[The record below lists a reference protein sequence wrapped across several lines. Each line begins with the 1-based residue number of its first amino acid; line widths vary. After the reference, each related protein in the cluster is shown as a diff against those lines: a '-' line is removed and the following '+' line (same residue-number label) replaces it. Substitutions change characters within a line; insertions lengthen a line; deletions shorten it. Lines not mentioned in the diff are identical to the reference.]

1 MADTKISQL
10 GTANVVNKNDLLYV
24 VQDNTSKSVT
34 GGTLFASIMDPTL
47 GGNILVGGNVQ
58 SLTTAG
64 TISIA
69 TTRTDLFGGLSA
81 NTNAIANGTVLPA
94 TIYLFTANVSA
105 SGRGLTFANGTP
117 FTRTIYVKHAN
128 NKINLSTAQGALTYP
143 PENWVG
149 QTGTP
154 PFPTGLQFVKGATYI
169 FDVSDS
175 TNAGNIIGLSTS
187 IDGTNT
193 LGTRYTPNVTINGT
207 PGTAGANITFRPAN
221 VSIDQG
227 GKNYLDIS
235 QGADGQLKIINLVST
250 SGGTFVISS
259 NIQNNLAIELK
270 RAGDS
275 AFLMYSGNAWILVGS
290 NPGLTTT
297 FSGTSDDI
305 SEGSKLY
312 FTNARARAAITA
324 GDATII
330 YDPVLGQIKANATV
344 LANLIGTVGF
354 TGNTDIVSEGL
365 INKYF
370 TNARVYANLQLASIN
385 ALADVD
391 TVSNVPT
398 VGQALIWNGT
408 AWVPNV
414 ISVSATELSNIANTV
429 VNIVAASISANV
441 AQSAN
446 VANTVL
452 TLGNFTT
459 ANLAEGTNLYYT
471 NTRVYANV
479 SPLLAYKAN
488 ITDLT
493 TSNVVEGTN
502 LYYTNARVYSNVI
515 GILTQYATVANLNLK
530 ANIVDLTTA
539 NVAELNNLYY
549 TNARVY
555 SNVIGILTNYA
566 TVANLNLKANIVD
579 LTTSNVVEGNNLYYT
594 NARVNAQVQSNLALK
609 ANVVDLTTANIA
621 ENNNLYYTNARVN
634 AQVES
639 NLALKANVVDLTTA
653 NVAESASNLYYTNN
667 RVYANVTA
675 RLLNLDSNIVPAADE
690 LYNLGSPTRKFKDL
704 YLSGATINLGNTTLS
719 SQNGVFIVP
728 AIQANIWNNLY
739 TANVIET
746 AGNLYFTNARVFNAI
761 TNQNVTFANT
771 YAGNLISFGK
781 IYANGLVIQGLDVT
795 TSILAGNIQA
805 NTTATSELISNNITT
820 HSITANVW
828 NNLYTANVIESAS
841 NLYYTNARV
850 ESYVN
855 PKLTTANVI
864 ESANNLYYTNTRV
877 YANVTARLLNLD
889 SNIIPAA
896 DELYNLGSPAR
907 KFKDLYLSGATIS
920 LGNTTL
926 SSQNGVFVVPAIQA
940 NIWNNLY
947 TANVIETAGNL
958 YYTNARV
965 YANVTERLANL
976 DMNIVPALNEVY
988 NLGSPTR
995 KFKDLFLSGTTINLG
1010 NTKLSENAGGGLAV
1024 SSPAGNAA
1032 LISDV
1037 ISSNVWNNLYT
1048 ANVVE
1053 TNGNLYYTNARVRS
1067 TLSNGTGVY
1076 YDKVTGVVSIGQNV
1090 DTTSNVTF
1098 NNMTLTGNLNVVG
1111 NVVGVYANTL
1121 IVNDPLI
1128 QLGYNNPSD
1137 SLDLGFITH
1146 YSDGTPKHA
1155 GLFRDATDKKFK
1167 FFDNL
1172 TATTGLD
1179 VTVDTANA
1187 TFRLANVVA
1196 TTFEGNLI
1204 GNVTGY
1210 VSTISNFSTT
1220 YLAEGNQLY
1229 YTNAR
1234 VDSQVTPK
1242 LTTANV
1248 TEVTNLYYTNARVL
1262 ANISQMSINVF
1273 ADVDITGIT
1282 ANGTLIWNG
1291 TSFIAGV
1298 SSSAQAAN
1306 ISQSANV
1313 SNTVLSIDNFTT
1325 SNLAEGTNLYFT
1337 NARVATALTTANL
1350 TAGNLSVTGT
1360 LTARSNI
1367 GVTLGTATQGNLI
1380 SNAITMTVDTTVTN
1394 GIAQL
1399 NEILGKLVPASPP
1412 TFPGSSSIAI
1422 NSLATSARMTNF
1434 IQTDNTPSSRQATP
1448 ASTVTLR
1455 RTSAAFTT
1463 TSVNDV
1469 GPGTSGTVTLYLNGV
1484 AQGSR
1489 SLATGSDN
1497 GTYGNLIISDNVDYS
1512 TKVAGAAGGFWESFD
1527 ASGSGSVL
1535 AGWNE
1540 VYITHSQGAPT
1551 NTAYWYYDSSNPG
1564 TVTFSQQSIYPSS
1577 NVYANSSTVPHFTSA
1592 TVFTMTANVS
1602 KLSGDVY
1609 PTSNTF
1615 ITGSSATG
1623 FGTPSSLNYES
1634 AGVIGVPLP
1643 LTRNLYVSSG
1653 SAQVTTSVNIT
1664 SSGFGSATTAP
1675 SLTGLNSYSNG
1686 TGTFTLGANV
1696 LYKNTTVSSLTTME
1710 EGNIFVQ
1717 ANVGSGSGYG
1727 ARIINPG
1734 STDNPA
1740 QSASASLFNSN
1751 TSTLLSYDATIVA
1764 ASLKHDQTNYSTGYL
1779 PVGPNLSSGRSG
1791 AQYYTFKFVRTS
1803 VSKFN
1808 IQFTGTVAGMW
1819 VALPGSTI
1827 DTTAAPTNG
1836 WLDMSVA
1843 ALAGIPGTGTGGNG
1857 SAGCATGG
1865 TVTLN
1870 SAGTQSKTC
1879 TFGTVSSS
1887 SSATNEIYI
1896 RVKLTSGQTVTAL
1909 AILGASN

>member
-354 TGNTDIVSEGL
+354 TGNTDIVTEG
-365 INKYF
+365 IVNKYF
-370 TNARVYANLQLASIN
+370 TNARAYANLQLASIN

-391 TVSNVPT
+391 TVTIAPT
-398 VGQALIWNGT
+398 TGQALIWNGT

-446 VANTVL
+446 IANTVL

-515 GILTQYATVANLNLK
+515 GILTNYATIANLNLK
-530 ANIVDLTTA
+530 ANVVDLTTA
-539 NVAELNNLYY
+539 NVAELNNLYYTNARVYSNVIGLLNTKANVVDLTTSNVVELNNLYYTNARVQSNVTSILVNYATVANLYLKANVADLTTANVTELNNLYY

-579 LTTSNVVEGNNLYYT
+579 LTTSNVVEGTQLYYT
-594 NARVNAQVQSNLALK
+594 NARVY
-609 ANVVDLTTANIA
+609 ANVIGL
-621 ENNNLYYTNARVN
+621 LNA
-634 AQVES
+634 
-639 NLALKANVVDLTTA
+639 KANVVDLTTA
-653 NVAESASNLYYTNN
+653 NVAELNNLYYTNARVYSNVIGLLNTKANVADLTTANVVESASNLYFTNTRVLAALAGQDLTFGN
-667 RVYANVTA
+667 VYAGNLVSFNKIYANGLVITGLDVTSDIIA
-675 RLLNLDSNIVPAADE
+675 SNIISNITTTSAIFSTNINA
-690 LYNLGSPTRKFKDL
+690 TRIV
-704 YLSGATINLGNTTLS
+704 TNTVT
-719 SQNGVFIVP
+719 
-728 AIQANIWNNLY
+728 ANIWNNLY

-746 AGNLYFTNARVFNAI
+746 
-761 TNQNVTFANT
+761 
-771 YAGNLISFGK
+771 
-781 IYANGLVIQGLDVT
+781 QG
-795 TSILAGNIQA
+795 
-805 NTTATSELISNNITT
+805 
-820 HSITANVW
+820 
-828 NNLYTANVIESAS
+828 

-850 ESYVN
+850 
-855 PKLTTANVI
+855 
-864 ESANNLYYTNTRV
+864 
-877 YANVTARLLNLD
+877 YANVTERLLNLD

-896 DELYNLGSPAR
+896 DEVYNLGSPTR
-907 KFKDLYLSGATIS
+907 KFKDLFLSGTTIS
-920 LGNTTL
+920 LGNTKL
-926 SSQNGVFVVPAIQA
+926 SSQNGIFVVDGIQA
-940 NIWNNLY
+940 NTWIGLY
-947 TANVIETAGNL
+947 TANVIETNGNL

-1037 ISSNVWNNLYT
+1037 IAANIWNNLYT

-1111 NVVGVYANTL
+1111 NVVGFYANTL
-1121 IVNDPLI
+1121 VINDPLI

-1137 SLDLGFITH
+1137 AIDLGFIAN
-1146 YSDGTPKHA
+1146 YSDGTAKHA

-1172 TATTGLD
+1172 VGEPGLG
-1179 VTVDTANA
+1179 VTVDTANT

-1220 YLAEGNQLY
+1220 DLAEGTQLY

-1262 ANISQMSINVF
+1262 ANVSQMSINVL

-1325 SNLAEGTNLYFT
+1325 SNLTEGTNLYFT

-1422 NSLATSARMTNF
+1422 NSLASSARMANF
-1434 IQTDNTPSSRQATP
+1434 IQTDNTSSSRQASP
-1448 ASTVTLR
+1448 ASTITLR
-1455 RTSAAFTT
+1455 RTAASFTT

-1469 GPGTSGTVTLYLNGV
+1469 GPGTSGTVTLYLNG
-1484 AQGSR
+1484 APQGSR

-1527 ASGSGSVL
+1527 ASGSGSVS

-1564 TVTFSQQSIYPSS
+1564 AVTFSQQSIYPSS